1 MATRKPYPSDVS
13 DEEWAFVAPYLA
25 LVREDAPQREYDLR
39 EVLKTGSEVDRED
52 RLCLALHAPRP
63 ASVGGHLPANA
74 AVAQSGCLRGD
85 DPRSARIFAAFE
97 GPGFGAFGGNTGL
110 SHAEIHSR
118 ERPSGRL
125 RRTQGQEGLQGACG
139 GGHFGTPARP

>member
-25 LVREDAPQREYDLR
+25 LLREDAPQRTHDLR
-39 EVLKTGSEVDRED
+39 EVLNGLRWIVRTGSAWRY
-52 RLCLALHAPRP
+52 LALHAPRP
-63 ASVGGHLPANA
+63 TSVGGSLPANA

-85 DPRSARIFAAFE
+85 DPRSARTFAAFE

-110 SHAEIHSR
+110 SHAEIH
-118 ERPSGRL
+118 
-125 RRTQGQEGLQGACG
+125 
-139 GGHFGTPARP
+139 